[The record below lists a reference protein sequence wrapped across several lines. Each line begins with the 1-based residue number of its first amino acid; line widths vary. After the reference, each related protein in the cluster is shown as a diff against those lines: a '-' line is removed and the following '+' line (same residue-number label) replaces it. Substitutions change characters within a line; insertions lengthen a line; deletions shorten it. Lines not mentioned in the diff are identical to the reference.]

1 MKVIMING
9 SPRKNGVTATVL
21 NNLVLFSGGRLCDK
35 ILIRAPFN
43 DIRSVNDQMGAKAV
57 KAAGLSYST
66 FRRWIR
72 HAGWFTLCTR
82 NVQEVSETNQYV
94 TGAVIKELREKNK
107 MTQLEFADKL
117 GVSDKTVS
125 KWETGKGYPDIT
137 LLEPIAD
144 VFSISVTELI
154 SGITV
159 VNSNVSANMMRS
171 KFYVCPVCGNAIH
184 SMGETVIQ
192 CHGLQLMPLE
202 AEPSDEGHMV
212 FIERVEDEYYV
223 RIDHSMTKQ
232 HFISFAAAVS
242 SDNIQMVKLYPEG
255 SAEARFKIRGVRR
268 IYFYCNRDGLFY
280 IDVVKGIDDKES
292 SYDNTQERRELEQ
305 AADMLFGRN

>member
-1 MKVIMING
+1 M
-9 SPRKNGVTATVL
+9 
-21 NNLVLFSGGRLCDK
+21 
-35 ILIRAPFN
+35 
-43 DIRSVNDQMGAKAV
+43 
-57 KAAGLSYST
+57 
-66 FRRWIR
+66 
-72 HAGWFTLCTR
+72 
-82 NVQEVSETNQYV
+82 NQYV

-171 KFYVCPVCGNAIH
+171 KFYVCPVCGNVIH

-255 SAEARFKIRGVRR
+255 STEARFKIRGVRR